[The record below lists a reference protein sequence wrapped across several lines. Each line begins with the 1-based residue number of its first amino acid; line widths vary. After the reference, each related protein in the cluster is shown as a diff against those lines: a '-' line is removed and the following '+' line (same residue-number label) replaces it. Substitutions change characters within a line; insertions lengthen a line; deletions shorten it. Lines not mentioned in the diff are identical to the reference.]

1 MIFTLK
7 KIIASIFPKSIID
20 SIKLLPVYYD
30 IKCIQSKQ
38 KSVLNTIRKKEKIR
52 VVFFLI
58 FDSVWKYEGVYHL
71 MLNSKQFE
79 PIVVVCPYMKSDE
92 STMFREMNKAYST
105 FKEKGYNVINSYNE
119 KKNEWLD
126 VKKILNPDIVFF
138 SNPHKLTKDEYYINH
153 YTDRLTCYVPY
164 NFGNSHLYQMM
175 HNQLFHNYLWRLFA
189 ETPTHKEFSV
199 KYAINKGKNV
209 KVTGFPGTD
218 VFLDKNY
225 KPQNCWKH
233 KSSNIKR
240 IIWAPHH
247 TIDNN
252 TSFLSYSSFLIYS
265 EYMLKLTD
273 RFDGKIQ
280 IAFKPHPLLFNRLS
294 EESCWGKE
302 KTLLYYSCW
311 KDLKYGQLVDGD
323 YVDLFLTSD
332 AMMHDSG
339 SFLIE
344 YLYTGKPVLYL
355 DRDEKITERMNTFGI
370 RAFNQHYHAKNES
383 DIENFIESLLNNED
397 IKKTDRE
404 KFLITE
410 LLPPNQKSASENLL
424 DEIVKE
430 LNLKSS

>member
-7 KIIASIFPKSIID
+7 KILASIIPKSIID
-20 SIKLLPVYYD
+20 NIKLLPVYYD
-30 IKCIQSKQ
+30 IKCVQRKQ
-38 KSVLNTIRKKEKIR
+38 RSTIKTIRKKEKIR

-71 MLNSKQFE
+71 MLNSKHFE
-79 PIVVVCPYMKSDE
+79 PIVVVCPYIKSDE
-92 STMFREMNKAYST
+92 STMIREMNKAYST

-119 KKNEWLD
+119 KTNEWLD
-126 VKKILNPDIVFF
+126 VKKTLNPDIVFF
-138 SNPHKLTKDEYYINH
+138 SNPHELTKDEYYINH
-153 YTDRLTCYVPY
+153 FTDRLTCYVPY

-199 KYAINKGKNV
+199 KYAINKGINV

-252 TSFLSYSSFLIYS
+252 TSFLSYSSFLTYS

-294 EESCWGKE
+294 EEPFWGKE
-302 KTLLYYSCW
+302 KTLSYYNCW
-311 KDLKYGQLVDGD
+311 KNLEYGQLVDGD

-355 DRDEKITERMNTFGI
+355 DRDDRITDRMNDFGI
-370 RAFNQHYHAKNES
+370 QAFNQHYHAKNKS
-383 DIENFIESLLNNED
+383 DIEKFIESVLNNED
-397 IKKTDRE
+397 IKKADRE

-424 DEIVKE
+424 DEIIKE
-430 LNLKSS
+430 LKLKSG

>member
-7 KIIASIFPKSIID
+7 KIITSIFPKSIID
-20 SIKLLPVYYD
+20 SVKLLPLYYD
-30 IKCIQSKQ
+30 IKCVQRKQ
-38 KSVLNTIRKKEKIR
+38 KNVIKAIRKKEKIR

-79 PIVVVCPYMKSDE
+79 PMIVVCPYIKSDE

-105 FKEKGYNVINSYNE
+105 FKEKGYNVINSYNK

-225 KPQNCWKH
+225 EPQNCWKH
-233 KSSNIKR
+233 KSSKIKR

-302 KTLLYYSCW
+302 KTLSYYNCW
-311 KDLKYGQLVDGD
+311 KNLEYGQLVEGD

-355 DRDEKITERMNTFGI
+355 DRDEKITERMNAFGI
-370 RAFNQHYHAKNES
+370 RAFDQHYHAKNES
-383 DIENFIESLLNNED
+383 DIENFIESVLNNED

-404 KFLITE
+404 KFLTTE

-424 DEIVKE
+424 DEIIKE